1 MAITK
6 ANNSSSNSS
15 SSRRPH
21 RPHRNRRNRTTS
33 TESESEFESGTG
45 SSSDSGRSYYL
56 ALKLVAI
63 IGIVCY
69 SCRNLLMSYT
79 NDITTMG
86 LEQQAKFDLPRPIVG
101 NNINIIDDKNN
112 SINSKDNVT
121 LRSSSSLSST
131 TTNRSSSLS
140 SLLLRDPTPINQDQ
154 PIPAAF
160 VYTKEL
166 YPFISKG
173 TTPDDNDN
181 RKKKKKKKKKKNTKQ
196 NILQNTTNSSTIVMN
211 PEVYGQ
217 LTNQIFRIKQARK
230 PLLIMINSHPCAGKS
245 FFIHN
250 HTEKFM
256 GCNLLDH
263 DQLNQKKYPG
273 ATPDSSYLMRIQQ
286 DNVIKGIVTNNT
298 ALLGSSAIGKLAKKE
313 KYDDVIYIHVI
324 TPLTVVERNL
334 KGRLE
339 EGERIGRWSKLEEV
353 IKRRQKS
360 LFFAIKDEVLVEPLF
375 ATFQE
380 GLEFC
385 INTYNTYNNT
395 DDMYI

>member
-1 MAITK
+1 
-6 ANNSSSNSS
+6 
-15 SSRRPH
+15 
-21 RPHRNRRNRTTS
+21 
-33 TESESEFESGTG
+33 
-45 SSSDSGRSYYL
+45 
-56 ALKLVAI
+56 
-63 IGIVCY
+63 
-69 SCRNLLMSYT
+69 
-79 NDITTMG
+79 
-86 LEQQAKFDLPRPIVG
+86 
-101 NNINIIDDKNN
+101 
-112 SINSKDNVT
+112 
-121 LRSSSSLSST
+121 
-131 TTNRSSSLS
+131 
-140 SLLLRDPTPINQDQ
+140 
-154 PIPAAF
+154 
-160 VYTKEL
+160 
-166 YPFISKG
+166 
-173 TTPDDNDN
+173 
-181 RKKKKKKKKKKNTKQ
+181 
-196 NILQNTTNSSTIVMN
+196 
-211 PEVYGQ
+211 
-217 LTNQIFRIKQARK
+217 
-230 PLLIMINSHPCAGKS
+230 
-245 FFIHN
+245 
-250 HTEKFM
+250 M

-395 DDMYI
+395 DDMYIKMQD